1 MPQRDRRRARRCI
14 ERIQSH
20 RVAVR
25 HVQPSTPATEA
36 PPVYLPAP
44 TASDSLRGVSP
55 RVIRARQR
63 VHRYGLFS
71 APKGVQD
78 TNPKRVIP
86 KSVIAPPRQV
96 RTMRLLNTAMA
107 RNSQRRL
114 AKEIAILA
122 AEIRQ
127 VRTQLS
133 LSQGQLAERLGV
145 SQQTVSDWEKGKRLR
160 QVHVALRLGRLLA
173 L

>member
-1 MPQRDRRRARRCI
+1 
-14 ERIQSH
+14 
-20 RVAVR
+20 
-25 HVQPSTPATEA
+25 
-36 PPVYLPAP
+36 
-44 TASDSLRGVSP
+44 
-55 RVIRARQR
+55 
-63 VHRYGLFS
+63 
-71 APKGVQD
+71 
-78 TNPKRVIP
+78 
-86 KSVIAPPRQV
+86 
-96 RTMRLLNTAMA
+96 MRLLNTAMA